1 MRRFRT
7 WHSSKRSLFTPSG
20 LILRV
25 ALGVLAF
32 LILHAMGFRRYTTV
46 LSGTSP
52 TGEQIV
58 YSDMLKM
65 VAYVIT
71 YLFATVMAPIL
82 LIAAVALT
90 ALQRKFIPSNGPAE
104 LKQWS
109 VESDN
114 ATGVDD
120 GAVEKTTDNQPNA

>member
-1 MRRFRT
+1 
-7 WHSSKRSLFTPSG
+7 
-20 LILRV
+20 
-25 ALGVLAF
+25 
-32 LILHAMGFRRYTTV
+32 MGFRRYTTV

-52 TGEQIV
+52 TGEQIA

-82 LIAAVALT
+82 LIASVALT

-104 LKQWS
+104 QRQRS
-109 VESDN
+109 VESLD
-114 ATGVDD
+114 AAGVDD
-120 GAVEKTTDNQPNA
+120 GEVEGTADN